1 MGHPVEHF
9 KVSQLGNSH
18 LLSFS
23 TLRNIFWTVLL
34 GGVVGLW
41 TGFSALAVAELMS
54 LLISLLLYCSGCTEG
69 DIEKKDN
76 KVSFPKKSKN
86 KIT

>member
-1 MGHPVEHF
+1 MDFG
-9 KVSQLGNSH
+9 
-18 LLSFS
+18 
-23 TLRNIFWTVLL
+23 L

-41 TGFSALAVAELMS
+41 TGFSALAVAEIIS
-54 LLISLLLYCSGCTEG
+54 LLMSLLLYCLGCTKG
-69 DIEKKDN
+69 DIEKKVN